1 MPERFLLQVL
11 RVLVKHQ
18 VLKSTCGVAGG
29 YCLARA
35 PERISLR
42 DLLLPFDDLPQRAK
56 QMLQGVSEEALAK
69 IVGSLNSAAEIGWDE
84 LQKVTLAEMTSRV
97 RKPAEGRPSEGGIA
111 GNSMSFLSPV
121 ATAFEKMSVTH

>member
-1 MPERFLLQVL
+1 MRLSRTNVYALKACLQLAAAPPGLPIPASKLARDGRMPERFLLQVL

-42 DLLLPFDDLPQRAK
+42 DLLLPFDDLP
-56 QMLQGVSEEALAK
+56 
-69 IVGSLNSAAEIGWDE
+69 
-84 LQKVTLAEMTSRV
+84 
-97 RKPAEGRPSEGGIA
+97 
-111 GNSMSFLSPV
+111 
-121 ATAFEKMSVTH
+121 